1 MSHRSSRTK
10 MLIVAGATAV
20 SLAIAGPATAL
31 LAGSDVASHQ
41 HPGSL
46 AINWARVKAAGH
58 HFAIVKATEGISY
71 VNPHYREDSDSMR
84 EAGLI
89 RGTYHYALPQY
100 SAVLQAQ
107 HYAAVLATNTTDL
120 DLPPVLDLEETGG
133 LGPVALQAWVRT
145 FLATLDTLTGRQTII
160 YVSPGFWRH
169 QMANTTEFSERPL
182 WIADYNGG
190 NSPTLP
196 LPGGW
201 TNWTFWQYTGS
212 GWVDGVATPIDLNT
226 FNGTEAQLLA
236 LTNHGKLKK
245 PKLGIGDR
253 STNLPP
259 LPTIKQDDI
268 PDIRKL
274 IPPEVQQQ
282 IQHDIE
288 KRLQEAFPQGIP
300 TLG

>member
-1 MSHRSSRTK
+1 

-46 AINWARVKAAGH
+46 AINWERVKAAGH
-58 HFAIVKATEGISY
+58 RFAIVKATEGISY

-84 EAGLI
+84 RAGLI
-89 RGTYHYALPQY
+89 RGTYHYGLPQY

-120 DLPPVLDLEETGG
+120 DLPPVLDLEETDG
-133 LGPVALQAWVRT
+133 LGPIALQAWVRT
-145 FLATLDTLTGRQTII
+145 FLTTLDTLTGRQTMI
-160 YVSPGFWRH
+160 YVSPGFWRY
-169 QMANTTEFSERPL
+169 QMDNTKEFSERPL
-182 WIADYNGG
+182 WIADYNGE

-201 TNWTFWQYTGS
+201 NTWTFWQYTGS
-212 GWVDGVATPIDLNT
+212 GSVDGVATPIDLNT

-236 LTNHGKLKK
+236 LTSHGTAKNAA
-245 PKLGIGDR
+245 PAMDDR
-253 STNLPP
+253 PANLPP
-259 LPTIKQDDI
+259 LPTIKQEDI
-268 PDIRKL
+268 PDLHKL
-274 IPPEVQQQ
+274 IPPDVQQQ
-282 IQHDIE
+282 IQREVE
-288 KRLQEAFPQGIP
+288 KRVREAFPQGIP

>member
-1 MSHRSSRTK
+1 M
-10 MLIVAGATAV
+10 

-160 YVSPGFWRH
+160 YVSPGFWRY

-182 WIADYNGG
+182 WIADYNG
-190 NSPTLP
+190 STEPTRP

-201 TNWTFWQYTGS
+201 RNWNIWQYSSWGQVPGVNTA
-212 GWVDGVATPIDLNT
+212 VDLDK
-226 FNGTEAQLLA
+226 FNGGYVSLA
-236 LTNHGKLKK
+236 AFSLRQKTVPTVPTIAVRGKWQVDPDYLKK
-245 PKLGIGDR
+245 ALRQAKTGRPAAPLYKAPTGVDPVKLYQ
-253 STNLPP
+253 T
-259 LPTIKQDDI
+259 T
-268 PDIRKL
+268 
-274 IPPEVQQQ
+274 VQ
-282 IQHDIE
+282 
-288 KRLQEAFPQGIP
+288 RGPAAPRN
-300 TLG
+300 

>member
-1 MSHRSSRTK
+1 M
-10 MLIVAGATAV
+10 

-58 HFAIVKATEGISY
+58 RFAIVKATEGISY

-160 YVSPGFWRH
+160 YVSPGFWRY

-182 WIADYNGG
+182 WIADYNG
-190 NSPTLP
+190 STEPTQP

-201 TNWTFWQYTGS
+201 RNWNIWQYSSWGQVPGVNTA
-212 GWVDGVATPIDLNT
+212 VDLDK
-226 FNGTEAQLLA
+226 FNGGYVSLA
-236 LTNHGKLKK
+236 AFSLRQKTVPTVPTIAVRGKWQVDPDYLKK
-245 PKLGIGDR
+245 ALRQAKTGRPAAPLYKAPTGVDPVKLYQ
-253 STNLPP
+253 T
-259 LPTIKQDDI
+259 T
-268 PDIRKL
+268 
-274 IPPEVQQQ
+274 VQ
-282 IQHDIE
+282 
-288 KRLQEAFPQGIP
+288 RGPAAPRN
-300 TLG
+300 

>member
-46 AINWARVKAAGH
+46 AINWARVKPPATTSPSSKPPKASATSTRTTGRLRLHAG
-58 HFAIVKATEGISY
+58 G
-71 VNPHYREDSDSMR
+71 R
-84 EAGLI
+84 LI

-160 YVSPGFWRH
+160 YVSPGFWRYRNGQH
-169 QMANTTEFSERPL
+169 HRVFRTSPL
-182 WIADYNGG
+182 DRR
-190 NSPTLP
+190 LQR
-196 LPGGW
+196 
-201 TNWTFWQYTGS
+201 WQQS
-212 GWVDGVATPIDLNT
+212 HPPPPRRLDQLD
-226 FNGTEAQLLA
+226 LLA
-236 LTNHGKLKK
+236 IHRQR
-245 PKLGIGDR
+245 LG
-253 STNLPP
+253 
-259 LPTIKQDDI
+259 
-268 PDIRKL
+268 
-274 IPPEVQQQ
+274 
-282 IQHDIE
+282 
-288 KRLQEAFPQGIP
+288 
-300 TLG
+300 